1 MIGQHS
7 LCRHLWVGLFPSL
20 SDNDYKCFR
29 SDGPDLLR
37 AKVLSFVSEKL
48 LHQFP
53 AFILKNASHNVCS
66 RVHGVRGVVPVAT
79 LLVKGTIDDAGHL
92 CPTDGSGTHRAG
104 LYRDIE
110 GAVGQVFPSEQ
121 IGCRCDGLHLGMGC
135 HVVQRLCQ
143 IVCPRYDAPF
153 AHHYRPN
160 GDFTFLA
167 GCFGFL

>member
-1 MIGQHS
+1 MGRQPY
-7 LCRHLWVGLFPSL
+7 RGLAARLEEALHERSGFVLEEPSIE
-20 SDNDYKCFR
+20 
-29 SDGPDLLR
+29 
-37 AKVLSFVSEKL
+37 A
-48 LHQFP
+48 
-53 AFILKNASHNVCS
+53 NASGKELRSVKE
-66 RVHGVRGVVPVAT
+66 VAELRFACPINNT
-79 LLVKGTIDDAGHL
+79 LYPRPKEGT
-92 CPTDGSGTHRAG
+92 GTHRAG

-167 GCFGFL
+167 GCFSFL